1 MTLELSRTKRRHCL
15 FYLRRYFSAK
25 WTLLP
30 ESLTGAFSSNSCL
43 DVSGVKAK
51 SIRALSRYFFIRTST
66 RSTNQSNRRVKC
78 MVAVWAAGLEP
89 PPSLSCSLSHLTRV
103 ILVDIFRRVT
113 FIKTEW
119 ACWKLDY
126 LTLLLLVTSI
136 YPSNVVS
143 WFSQI
148 RSTWTFQY
156 FVPQQTELTQAPLR
170 QLEEI

>member
-1 MTLELSRTKRRHCL
+1 M
-15 FYLRRYFSAK
+15 
-25 WTLLP
+25 
-30 ESLTGAFSSNSCL
+30 
-43 DVSGVKAK
+43 
-51 SIRALSRYFFIRTST
+51 RTST
-66 RSTNQSNRRVKC
+66 RSKSQSNRRVKC

-89 PPSLSCSLSHLTRV
+89 PPSLSCSLSHLIRV

-113 FIKTEW
+113 FVETEW
-119 ACWKLDY
+119 AGWKLDY

-156 FVPQQTELTQAPLR
+156 CVPQQTELTQAPLR
-170 QLEEI
+170 QLEGFRISKIKQKSKSRHLINKHWMIGRTNLKIWKVCLSLKWK